1 MTPSKPRWPAAPS
14 IGRRG
19 RLAVGAWLTLSALAC
34 AAAGAPEI
42 EYLFP
47 AGGQQGARFEVIV
60 GGKLDPWPVGVWT
73 DDAGIR
79 FGPGLANG
87 VFEVAIDPGVAPGGH
102 LVRVY
107 TSEGASKPA
116 LFMVGAD
123 PEVTH
128 FPQSPT
134 NRVQAAAPP
143 APVPVTLNGQLG
155 SADAPLLFPIEAGAD
170 RVVRARFMAS
180 SLDSPAQ
187 ASLALLK
194 DGTPLVTTL
203 GPAGRDFELRCPIL
217 AGGPLSLEVTAL
229 AGSHVGD
236 AAVFRV
242 EVTDDPLA
250 AIPRSRATS
259 ASSEGVTAFRPMT
272 SARTL
277 AIPGQTR
284 GVISP
289 EGRVIHYSFS
299 AHQNEQ
305 FRFVARAGSIGSPLA
320 PVVRVL
326 DLDRTVLAE
335 SLPGA
340 DAEVVWIAPSD
351 GEHLLAVTDADGRGG
366 ATYAFQ
372 FEVEEPRAHFSAV
385 LEGHAFQLRAGGSCV
400 CDVRVLRPVSS
411 DIVARVSAIDLPDGV
426 TAGSVHAAAGLDRV
440 RLVLSAAAAA
450 KPSNS
455 PFRIMVMTTGET
467 PPRVEFARFPLDPR
481 HTDGSGLAVRDCN
494 QPWLT
499 VRPAE

>member
-1 MTPSKPRWPAAPS
+1 VTSSKPRWLAAPS

-19 RLAVGAWLTLSALAC
+19 RLAVGACLTLVALAR
-34 AAAGAPEI
+34 AAAGGPELD
-42 EYLFP
+42 YLFP
-47 AGGQQGARFEVIV
+47 AGGRQGARFEVIG

-79 FGPGLANG
+79 FVPGLTNG
-87 VFEVAIDPGVAPGGH
+87 VFQVAIDPGVAPGGH

-116 LFMVGAD
+116 LFVVGAD
-123 PEVTH
+123 PEVTR
-128 FPQSPT
+128 FPESPA
-134 NRVQAAAPP
+134 NRMHGAAPP
-143 APVPVTLNGQLG
+143 AAIPVTLNGQLR

-180 SLDSPAQ
+180 ALDSPAQ

-194 DGTPLVTTL
+194 DGTPLVATL
-203 GPAGRDFELRCPIL
+203 DPARRDFELRCPIV

-229 AGSHVGD
+229 AGSYLGD

-242 EVTDDPLA
+242 QVTDDPLVP
-250 AIPRSRATS
+250 IPRSRATS

-305 FRFVARAGSIGSPLA
+305 FRFLAKAGSIGSPLA

-335 SLPGA
+335 SLPGT
-340 DAEVVWIAPSD
+340 DAEMVWIAPSD

-366 ATYAFQ
+366 TIYAFQ
-372 FEVEEPRAHFSAV
+372 LEVEEPQAHFSAV
-385 LEGHAFQLRAGGSCV
+385 LEDHAFQLRPGGSCV

-411 DIVARVSAIDLPDGV
+411 DTVVRVSAIDLPDGV
-426 TAGSVHAAAGLDRV
+426 TAGSVHGAAGLDRV
-440 RLVLSAAAAA
+440 RLVLSAGAAA
-450 KPSNS
+450 KPSS
-455 PFRIMVMTTGET
+455 GPFRIMVMTTGET
-467 PPRVEFARFPLDPR
+467 PPRVEFARFALEPR
-481 HTDGSGLAVRDCN
+481 HTDGRTLAVRDCD

-499 VRPAE
+499 VRLGE